1 MAASTVTYVSIP
13 LNSGTTMPT
22 GVTVAAGDGAL
33 VTIDKPDQNILLM
46 LKNANTSV
54 TQTAVIKA
62 GNGLQGV
69 ADLEI
74 TLAAS
79 ATKGVVVESGK
90 FKNMSGTN
98 KGKLN
103 VRDKN
108 TTGTNIEV
116 SAVVL
121 PVID

>member
-1 MAASTVTYVSIP
+1 MAASTVTYVEIP
-13 LNSGTTMPT
+13 LNSGTAMPT
-22 GVTVAAGDGAL
+22 GVTVTAADGAL
-33 VTIDKPDQNILLM
+33 VTIDKPDQNVLIM
-46 LKNANTSV
+46 VKNANTTT

-90 FKNMSGTN
+90 YKNVSGTN
-98 KGKLN
+98 KGKIN
-103 VRDKN
+103 IQDKN
-108 TTGTNIEV
+108 TTTTNIEV

-121 PVID
+121 PIID